1 MADTKII
8 INDLRTPKW
17 FRVMLSV
24 TAGFIVP
31 IGIGIAVDSSAMQWT
46 GFVFGIL
53 LMLGLAAADVKKTT
67 FKTIAE
73 AKAYLDTLE
82 K

>member
-1 MADTKII
+1 MSETKII

-17 FRVMLSV
+17 FRMMISI

-31 IGIGIAVDSSAMQWT
+31 IGIGVVVDSSAMQWT

-53 LMLGLAAADVKKTT
+53 LMVGLAASESKKTT
-67 FKTIAE
+67 FKTVAE